1 MKVSLFKKQKS
12 DEDDDGVIL
21 MDEEDDEPEFDF
33 EADEQAEI
41 TPTKQNNDVEDFE
54 DLYRIAMID
63 VLRERLEN
71 FNLDD
76 YVYNHKTHRKNI
88 LQRYYDFRKQY
99 ATLQALILL
108 RRLVFSYETTTM
120 IKSLEELKIMPLRKD
135 DMIDIRKFNN
145 PAFVK
150 YLTRLDSVLRKQQ
163 HLRQIDGAI
172 TIIRVSLLRYFQRKL
187 GGDYEVFEDPEME
200 DDDLMEELS
209 EGDAQNEI
217 VDYGDF
223 DVEKERRANKE
234 RTLQVWRDIQ
244 EKYVGGDP
252 DEIYKLTNDAMAY
265 DKIVRDIQVSIENDV
280 PFNGIAEVRELLG
293 SAKTRTLNFQN
304 LNALLIY
311 MQKKKAKLDSLL
323 KQVVSKVPKN
333 MEDDDIVLQEIAS
346 AELAFRAL
354 ASEFVQVYGDALTL
368 YQLKKLNLNISRKDV
383 AAAVVYDIYETYT
396 APQYIK
402 KRLQKKYGDAAI
414 EELKNADLKDITQDT
429 KALRAFIVKLQPK
442 VKKRADVIL
451 GKMQRVQENDMY
463 HRMAVNAVKKQ
474 YPNIKIPKDAE
485 SERSEE
491 E

>member
-1 MKVSLFKKQKS
+1 
-12 DEDDDGVIL
+12 
-21 MDEEDDEPEFDF
+21 
-33 EADEQAEI
+33 
-41 TPTKQNNDVEDFE
+41 
-54 DLYRIAMID
+54 
-63 VLRERLEN
+63 
-71 FNLDD
+71 
-76 YVYNHKTHRKNI
+76 
-88 LQRYYDFRKQY
+88 
-99 ATLQALILL
+99 
-108 RRLVFSYETTTM
+108 
-120 IKSLEELKIMPLRKD
+120 
-135 DMIDIRKFNN
+135 
-145 PAFVK
+145 
-150 YLTRLDSVLRKQQ
+150 
-163 HLRQIDGAI
+163 
-172 TIIRVSLLRYFQRKL
+172 
-187 GGDYEVFEDPEME
+187 
-200 DDDLMEELS
+200 
-209 EGDAQNEI
+209 
-217 VDYGDF
+217 
-223 DVEKERRANKE
+223 
-234 RTLQVWRDIQ
+234 
-244 EKYVGGDP
+244 
-252 DEIYKLTNDAMAY
+252 
-265 DKIVRDIQVSIENDV
+265 
-280 PFNGIAEVRELLG
+280 
-293 SAKTRTLNFQN
+293 
-304 LNALLIY
+304 LLIY